1 MTDQP
6 IVWHYGLMAE
16 RWAETINETPELAYF
31 ERQIG
36 RFGQPVLDLA
46 CGVGR
51 LLVPLLRAGIEIDG
65 CDISPD
71 MLSYPA
77 RRAGEEGLKVNLYT
91 QRMHELDLPRRYKTI
106 YICDSFG
113 LSGSRANDLETLR
126 RCYEHL
132 HPGGALL
139 LNIQAEYMS
148 PEEWAMWV
156 PEGRAKLPEPWPEE
170 GSRRSAADGSENI
183 AYFRSLNLDPLE
195 QTFVNEVRLEKVVD
209 GVVTAT
215 ERYTLKGN
223 MYFKNEVLLMLRVA
237 GFSDISVTGDY
248 GDEPATAASK
258 EILFTAV
265 K

>member
-1 MTDQP
+1 MTNQP

-16 RWAETINETPELAYF
+16 RWAKTINETPELAYF

-51 LLVPLLRAGIEIDG
+51 LLMPLLRAGIAIDG
-65 CDISPD
+65 CDISED
-71 MLSYPA
+71 MLAYPA
-77 RRAGEEGLKVNLYT
+77 ARAGEEGLAAHLYA
-91 QRMHELDLPRRYKTI
+91 QQMHELDLPRRYKTI

-132 HPGGALL
+132 QYGGALL
-139 LNIQAEYMS
+139 FNIQPEYTS
-148 PEEWAMWV
+148 PEDWAVWV
-156 PEGRAKLPEPWPEE
+156 PDGRSDLPEPWPEE
-170 GSRRSAADGSENI
+170 GSRRTAADGSENI
-183 AYFRSLNLDPLE
+183 AYFRSLELDPLE
-195 QTFVNEVRLEKVVD
+195 QTFVNEVRLEKVVR
-209 GVVTAT
+209 GVITAT
-215 ERYTLKGN
+215 EQYTLKGN
-223 MYFKNEVLLMLRVA
+223 MYFKNEVLLMLQAA

-248 GDEPATAASK
+248 SDQPATSTSK
-258 EILFTAV
+258 EILFTAI